1 MLKKVKKKNR
11 KENSLSLHF
20 CVWIV
25 STLGYLPKT
34 PFFIVFG

>member
-1 MLKKVKKKNR
+1 MLKKVKKNK

-20 CVWIV
+20 SVWIV
-25 STLGYLPKT
+25 SMLGYLLKT